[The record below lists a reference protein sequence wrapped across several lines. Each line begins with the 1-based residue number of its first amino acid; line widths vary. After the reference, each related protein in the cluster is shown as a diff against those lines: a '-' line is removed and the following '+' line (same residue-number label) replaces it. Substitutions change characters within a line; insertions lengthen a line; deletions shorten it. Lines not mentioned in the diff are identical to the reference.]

1 AVPRV
6 LVPAPAALL
15 AWLATAAL
23 TWALAPE
30 LAVVALVPGAVALV
44 VIPALV
50 AVLDRRQ
57 TAAQVRGQGALVDR
71 VAAVLNAA

>member
-1 AVPRV
+1 
-6 LVPAPAALL
+6 
-15 AWLATAAL
+15 
-23 TWALAPE
+23 APE

-71 VAAVLNAA
+71 VAAVLNAAGDLRGLGLTEPALRGLAVLDDRLQR